1 MSRDLAIGIAAA
13 AEDSLADEGAGRGME
28 GGNLPLGARM
38 LELEPSLS
46 TSTGLSAYL
55 HSTQISPTGVSIL
68 LNSYEAKPAVSAGL
82 SGSLTTLSLAVMLS
96 LQEVDL
102 LVTWHTEKA
111 GSSLTK
117 QKSDRRKITALL

>member
-1 MSRDLAIGIAAA
+1 
-13 AEDSLADEGAGRGME
+13 
-28 GGNLPLGARM
+28 M

-111 GSSLTK
+111 RSSLTK